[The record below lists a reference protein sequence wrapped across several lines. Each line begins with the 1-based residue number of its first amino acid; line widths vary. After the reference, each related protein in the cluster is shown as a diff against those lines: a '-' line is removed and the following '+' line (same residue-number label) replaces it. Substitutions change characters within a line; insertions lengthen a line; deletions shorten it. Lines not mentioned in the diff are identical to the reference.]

1 MTDQFYHPDLVR
13 FAFVLGLVVSILFY
27 ERRHL
32 TTGGIAVP
40 GYVAFAVFDPLIL
53 PALLITALTTHGLVH
68 LGLARLVLLPSDAKF
83 SLTIVVSAGLH
94 LVADLGL
101 LASAGP
107 GAGSQVLR
115 GIGYVVPGLV
125 AHDFARHGVARTIT
139 SVSVTS
145 GVVAAALLVAVLA
158 LPETARLFPSPEG
171 APFAIAVDLLPL
183 LVFLS
188 LIAWLGLARVHG
200 LRCGGF
206 LGGAFL
212 TILVAQPGELLRFL
226 ATAAATLLIVRRVL
240 DPAMI
245 LFGRRRFAA
254 HMLVGSCLSWLT
266 FRVSEAYLAGET
278 IAALKPSLAVLG
290 VLLTGLLSHDMDAGG
305 VGRTLLG
312 ATLAVVF
319 SLAGVLLVL
328 EAAVYQRPEV
338 GVPLAALVLSG
349 GVLMAARPERFPWRS
364 GSAPVCART
373 QDTEA
378 QRSIESNA

>member
-53 PALLITALTTHGLVH
+53 PALLVTALTTHGLVH

-83 SLTIVVSAGLH
+83 SLTILVSAGLH

-125 AHDFARHGVARTIT
+125 AHDFARHGIARTVT

-145 GVVAAALLVAVLA
+145 GVVALALLVVVLT
-158 LPETARLFPSPEG
+158 LPETARLFPGPE
-171 APFAIAVDLLPL
+171 AEPFGISVDFFPL

-212 TILVAQPGELLRFL
+212 AIIVVQPGELLRFV
-226 ATAAATLLIVRRVL
+226 ATAAITLLIVRNVL

-266 FRVSEAYLAGET
+266 LEVSEVYLAGTT
-278 IAALKPSLAVLG
+278 ISSLAPSVALLG
-290 VLLTGLLSHDMDAGG
+290 VLLTGLMSHDMDAGG
-305 VGRTLLG
+305 VARTLLG
-312 ATLAVVF
+312 ATLAVTF
-319 SLAGVLLVL
+319 SLAGTLLVL

-349 GVLMAARPERFPWRS
+349 GVVMATDPDRLRWLAGLGRASTRNAKW
-364 GSAPVCART
+364 
-373 QDTEA
+373 
-378 QRSIESNA
+378 QRSTNGNG